1 MDNTAIFISA
11 CAELKV
17 RSALTDEDIERLR
30 PEDWSNMIQ
39 TLQLFAQKLEN
50 KDPSKKSFK
59 VSLNNL
65 KISIDQLQKE
75 WDELKIGNGYDY
87 DIFEDDIYQ
96 SPYED
101 TEFGFFFII
110 WIISHLL
117 FLFDF
122 FNGILSIP
130 PTIEINFPNSL
141 SPHQSQLWGE
151 RDMRVYGLL
160 CAGRGKGLEKL
171 GKIGANYACVYTSRK
186 LIKTN
191 FILTE

>member
-1 MDNTAIFISA
+1 MANTAIFISA

-17 RSALTDEDIERLR
+17 RSALTDEEIERLR

-101 TEFGFFFII
+101 TEF
-110 WIISHLL
+110 
-117 FLFDF
+117 
-122 FNGILSIP
+122 ILSMDDYDDYR
-130 PTIEINFPNSL
+130 EIVSY
-141 SPHQSQLWGE
+141 STRS
-151 RDMRVYGLL
+151 
-160 CAGRGKGLEKL
+160 
-171 GKIGANYACVYTSRK
+171 I
-186 LIKTN
+186 
-191 FILTE
+191 

>member
-1 MDNTAIFISA
+1 MANTAIFISA

-101 TEFGFFFII
+101 TEF
-110 WIISHLL
+110 
-117 FLFDF
+117 
-122 FNGILSIP
+122 ILSMDDYDDYR
-130 PTIEINFPNSL
+130 EIVSY
-141 SPHQSQLWGE
+141 STRS
-151 RDMRVYGLL
+151 M
-160 CAGRGKGLEKL
+160 
-171 GKIGANYACVYTSRK
+171 
-186 LIKTN
+186 
-191 FILTE
+191 

>member
-1 MDNTAIFISA
+1 
-11 CAELKV
+11 
-17 RSALTDEDIERLR
+17 
-30 PEDWSNMIQ
+30 MIQ

-101 TEFGFFFII
+101 TEFM
-110 WIISHLL
+110 SMDDYDDYL
-117 FLFDF
+117 
-122 FNGILSIP
+122 
-130 PTIEINFPNSL
+130 EIVSYSTRSL
-141 SPHQSQLWGE
+141 
-151 RDMRVYGLL
+151 
-160 CAGRGKGLEKL
+160 
-171 GKIGANYACVYTSRK
+171 
-186 LIKTN
+186 
-191 FILTE
+191 